1 MTVTGADVS
10 SKLKDMLRERGYDV
24 SEVDSRTWEARKK
37 LKRVGLKGRTIYF
50 LTRIV
55 DTLTLK
61 EVEETNKLF
70 ERRRPKGSMTFFFY
84 NIVLIVDDGYEEG
97 AVKYI
102 ADKMFET
109 WNTAPYTPW
118 DVLFTSYTKV
128 THTVSVTEG
137 IALYPYKPQLVQKM
151 LHREVV
157 EVMNSLMLWLRKHV
171 RAGEGLLPQ

>member
-10 SKLKDMLRERGYDV
+10 SKLKDMLRERGYAV
-24 SEVDSRTWEARKK
+24 SEVGPRTWEARKK
-37 LKRVGLKGRTIYF
+37 LKRVGLKGRIIYF
-50 LTRIV
+50 LTRVV

-61 EVEETNKLF
+61 ELEDINKLF

-84 NIVLIVDDGYEEG
+84 NIVLIVDDGYEEEV
-97 AVKYI
+97 VKYI

-118 DVLFTSYTKV
+118 DVLFASYTKV
-128 THTVSVTEG
+128 THTVSVAEG

-151 LHREVV
+151 LHREVI
-157 EVMNSLMLWLRKHV
+157 EVMNSLITWLKSH
-171 RAGEGLLPQ
+171 ATSIEGLPM

>member
-1 MTVTGADVS
+1 LAVTGADVS
-10 SKLKDMLRERGYDV
+10 SRLKDMLRERGYEIN
-24 SEVDSRTWEARKK
+24 EVDSRTWEAVKK

-50 LTRIV
+50 LTKVV
-55 DTLTLK
+55 DTLTRK
-61 EVEETNKLF
+61 ELEGTNKLF
-70 ERRRPKGSMTFFFY
+70 EKRRPKGSMTFFFY
-84 NIVLIVDDGYEEG
+84 NIVLVVDDGYEEG

-128 THTVSVTEG
+128 THTVSVKEG

-151 LHREVV
+151 LHREVI
-157 EVMNSLMLWLRKHV
+157 EVMNSLMLWLRKAIH
-171 RAGEGLLPQ
+171 ASNPELLK